1 MLGLGGFIILQSN
14 KRGIYKTVG
23 IVYGNYT
30 YGLLDY
36 LIHNVPNYN
45 KYESFEPSTSK
56 SH

>member
-14 KRGIYKTVG
+14 KRRIFNIVE

-30 YGLLDY
+30 YDVLKD
-36 LIHNVPNYN
+36 LIHNDPHYT

>member
-14 KRGIYKTVG
+14 KRGIYKIVE

-30 YGLLDY
+30 YDVLDN
-36 LIHNVPNYN
+36 LIHNDPDYT
-45 KYESFEPSTSK
+45 KYESFEPNTSK